1 MPKSL
6 GELAKQFDCE
16 LIGDPGIVVERVASL
31 DSASGDSLSFL
42 SNPKFSRR
50 LSSTKAAAVIL
61 RAGDAGACP
70 AAALITDD
78 PYAIYARIASVL
90 HPAPSFIAG
99 IHPSAVVAESAAV
112 AASAQVAANAV
123 IEAHAIVGEH
133 TRIGAGAYVGPGCD
147 IGDRCQLHANVT
159 FVRAVK
165 TGSRCVFHSGCI
177 IGADGFGN
185 AMTADGWVKVPQ
197 IGGVSIGDDVE
208 IGACTSVDCG
218 AIGDTVIE
226 HGVRLDNQ
234 IQIGHNV
241 RIGEHTAMA
250 AGTAVAGSAVI
261 GKRCLMAGMVGIA
274 GHITIGDDVTVQG
287 KAMVSR
293 DIDKP
298 GAYAGTFPVSPVRDW
313 NRIVA
318 TVRRLFKL
326 TERVSRLENHHK

>member
-6 GELAKQFDCE
+6 GELAEEFDCE
-16 LIGDPGIVVERVASL
+16 LIGDPGIVVERVDSL
-31 DSASGDSLSFL
+31 DSSRRGALSFL
-42 SNPKFSRR
+42 SSSKFVGR
-50 LSSTKAAAVIL
+50 LSSTQAAAVIL
-61 RAGDAGACP
+61 RAEDADACP
-70 AAALITDD
+70 TAALITDD
-78 PYAIYARIASVL
+78 PYATYARIASVL
-90 HPAPSFIAG
+90 HPPSSFTAG
-99 IHPSAVVAESAAV
+99 IHPSAVVDESATV
-112 AASAQVAANAV
+112 APSAQVAANAV
-123 IEAHAIVGEH
+123 IEGDAIIGEH
-133 TRIGAGAYVGPGCD
+133 ARVGAGAYVGPGCRV
-147 IGDRCQLHANVT
+147 GDHCRLHANVT

-165 TGSRCVFHSGCI
+165 TGLRCVFHSGCV

-185 AMTADGWVKVPQ
+185 AMTSDGWLKVPQ
-197 IGGVSIGDDVE
+197 IGGVSIGNDVE
-208 IGACTSVDCG
+208 IGSCTTVDCG

-226 HGVRLDNQ
+226 DGVRLDNQ

-250 AGTAVAGSAVI
+250 AGAAVAGSAVI

-293 DIDKP
+293 DILKP

-318 TVRRLFKL
+318 MVRRLFKL
-326 TERVSRLENHHK
+326 AERVSRLEKKKQ